1 VGKLIVFIAAIKK
14 SVHRQQFFNELDS
27 FFEFPPSLF
36 SRYSCNRGMVVAGKV
51 YLVGAGPGDPELL
64 TLKALRVLRDADVV
78 LHDALVSQDI
88 LDLIPGEA
96 VTFNVGKRCG
106 KKAITQNQINDLMI
120 SFAAL
125 EQGVVR
131 LKCGDPLI
139 FGRAGEEIEALQQSG
154 TEFEIVPGVTAALSA
169 AAAARVSLTN
179 RNLASSVVFATA
191 HRADNSALNWRELAL
206 SGSTIVFYMPGQQY
220 AEISERLLD
229 AGLDKDVPCLI
240 VSRASS
246 EAQLI
251 HHATVGSLLYAPALS
266 APSILLVGKALV
278 PRDLG
283 CQEQQ
288 GSSANKS
295 PETAYAR
302 ALEPPQISR
311 NSQTP
316 HFP

>member
-1 VGKLIVFIAAIKK
+1 
-14 SVHRQQFFNELDS
+14 
-27 FFEFPPSLF
+27 
-36 SRYSCNRGMVVAGKV
+36 VAGKV

-78 LHDALVSQDI
+78 LHDALVSPEI
-88 LDLIPGEA
+88 LELIPGEA
-96 VTFNVGKRCG
+96 VAFNVGKRCG
-106 KKAITQNQINDLMI
+106 QKAITQDQINDLMI

-125 EQGVVR
+125 GKVVVR
-131 LKCGDPLI
+131 LKSGDPLI
-139 FGRAGEEIEALQQSG
+139 FGRAGEEVEALQQTG
-154 TEFEIVPGVTAALSA
+154 TEFEIVPGITAALSA

-179 RNLASSVVFATA
+179 RNLASSVVFVTA
-191 HRADNSALNWRELAL
+191 HRADDSVLKWNDLAL

-220 AEISERLLD
+220 AEISQSLLD
-229 AGLDKDVPCLI
+229 AGLEEDVPCVI

-251 HHATVGSLLYAPALS
+251 HHTTVGSLLYAPTLS
-266 APSILLVGKALV
+266 APSVVLVGKALV
-278 PRDLG
+278 GRDFG

-288 GSSANKS
+288 GSSAIKS

-302 ALEPPQISR
+302 ALEPPQTSR

>member
-1 VGKLIVFIAAIKK
+1 
-14 SVHRQQFFNELDS
+14 
-27 FFEFPPSLF
+27 
-36 SRYSCNRGMVVAGKV
+36 MAGKV

-64 TLKALRVLRDADVV
+64 TLRALRVLREADIVM
-78 LHDALVSQDI
+78 HDALVSQEI
-88 LDLIPGEA
+88 LELIPGEA

-106 KKAITQNQINDLMI
+106 QKAITQDQINDLMI

-125 EQGVVR
+125 RKVVVR

-169 AAAARVSLTN
+169 AAAAKVSLTD

-191 HRADNSALNWRELAL
+191 HRADNSALNWKSLVL
-206 SGSTIVFYMPGQQY
+206 SGSTIVFYMPGQHY
-220 AEISERLLD
+220 TEISHSLLD
-229 AGLDKDVPCLI
+229 AGLAEDVPCVI

-251 HHATVGSLLYAPALS
+251 HYTTVGSLLYAPTLS
-266 APSILLVGKALV
+266 APSIVLVGKALV
-278 PRDLG
+278 GRDLG

-288 GSSANKS
+288 GSSANRF

-302 ALEPPQISR
+302 ALEPPQTSQ

-316 HFP
+316 HSP